1 MPIYDLNTDIDR
13 SRFDRRVEVLREKRV
28 LVELVE
34 KKPKRTIPQ
43 NSYLHLLLGEFAMRT
58 GNTMEWVKAEYF
70 KRYCNKELFVRMK
83 YDELTKCEV
92 AVLRSSRD
100 LDTGEMTT
108 AIDRFKHWAA
118 AECGIDLPD
127 AEDREWLGYIERE
140 IQHYR
145 EWL

>member
-1 MPIYDLNTDIDR
+1 MIYDLNTDIDR
-13 SRFDRRVEVLREKRV
+13 IRYEKRV
-28 LVELVE
+28 KSLLDRRTVVELAE
-34 KKPKRTIPQ
+34 RKPKRTTPQ
-43 NSYLHLLLGEFAMRT
+43 NAYLHLLLGEFAMQT
-58 GNTMEWVKAEYF
+58 GNTLDWVKSEYF
-70 KRYCNKELFVRMK
+70 KRHCNAELFVVRK
-83 YDELTKCEV
+83 RDELTHREV
-92 AVLRSSRD
+92 EVLRSSRD

-140 IQHYR
+140 MQHNR

>member
-1 MPIYDLNTDIDR
+1 MIYDLNTEIDR
-13 SRFDRRVEVLREKRV
+13 IRYEKRV
-28 LVELVE
+28 KSLLDRRTVVELSE
-34 KKPKRTIPQ
+34 RKPKRTTPQ
-43 NSYLHLLLGEFAMRT
+43 NAYLHLLLGEFAMQT
-58 GNTMEWVKAEYF
+58 GNTLDWVKSEYF
-70 KRYCNKELFVRMK
+70 KRHCNAELFVVRK
-83 YDELTKCEV
+83 RDELTHREV
-92 AVLRSSRD
+92 EVLRSSRD

-140 IQHYR
+140 MQHNR